1 MSNIQMFNY
10 QEHQVRTVIINGN
23 PWFVAKDI
31 CEILGYANSR
41 KTVADHVDEEDK
53 RDGVTIRDAIGRAQ
67 EPTLVN
73 ESGLYSLIL
82 SSKLPSA
89 KQFKHWVTSKVL
101 PTIRETGSFV
111 VHQHSALPSGVL
123 EGAKLIFEMAGI
135 KDNQLTLAMGAA

>member
-1 MSNIQMFNY
+1 MVS
-10 QEHQVRTVIINGN
+10 
-23 PWFVAKDI
+23 VAKDI